1 MKKTILHLLIALIL
15 TANAF
20 AIGLSPAGKQIEY
33 KTGVQYVDY
42 YLVNSEQKDQTAKIV
57 FEGNLAEY
65 ASLENNIFD
74 IKKENQL
81 IPFKI
86 KIDFLENHVSG
97 KIIVSAYEITENNEQ
112 ISAQIKISSTITVIP
127 EVTNELTEI
136 KYEQK
141 NETELSKEMDSST
154 PTGGASA
161 TNENIFTGQSK
172 APYALYIILAILV
185 AVFLVTSVVLLKK
198 PKEDKIQ
205 KYIDDSRKNN
215 VSDSEIKNQLLTV
228 GWKEEDLK
236 KYFR

>member
-1 MKKTILHLLIALIL
+1 MKKTTLYLLIALIL

-20 AIGLSPAGKQIEY
+20 AVGLSPAGKQIEY

-86 KIDFLENHVSG
+86 KITFPENHVSG

-141 NETELSKEMDSST
+141 NETELSKEMDSLT

-161 TNENIFTGQSK
+161 TNEDIFTGQSK
-172 APYALYIILAILV
+172 APYALYITLAVLV
-185 AVFLVTSVVLLKK
+185 AVFLATSVVLLKK
-198 PKEDKIQ
+198 PKEDKLQ
-205 KYIDDSRKNN
+205 KYIDNSRKNK
-215 VSDSEIKNQLLTV
+215 VSDSEIKNQLFAV